1 MSITLQIGQR
11 VEVTGKNVQG
21 EVAYVGSTMFASGK
35 WIGIILDE
43 PKGKNNGT
51 IQGKAYFHCKDNY
64 GMFVRQS
71 QLTLLTDTGS
81 RIDLSTSTSSL
92 DESIKT
98 PKTRLTSIRRKSSPA
113 SQPTPKISSRLS
125 LGGRTTKETRSRE
138 DMSAS
143 TSSLT
148 EPPNP
153 KRASFIEGDQPMAKT
168 VDSSVRSQ
176 TGFVETL
183 KPQFTPGQVV
193 SPGPTVSTPQPVKL
207 QLEPS
212 PEVEQLKE
220 QIKELSEK
228 LETMRIK
235 YKEKS
240 HELDS
245 LNIQLEQSAE
255 FKNKIM
261 ESQAGLKRE
270 LERAK
275 RERQEALD
283 AKDELSE
290 MADTLEMATLDKE
303 MAEEKAES
311 LQKELEQAMER
322 IEELEMELEIVKAEL
337 SDKMEAAGIT
347 VDEDEATPF
356 KMKQLLQQ
364 NEKLKDTL
372 VRLRD
377 LSAHEKHEKQKLLKD
392 FEEKQ
397 SDFDQLLKC
406 DEKLKSR
413 IAEMEEQ
420 IDELHAQV
428 DAALGA
434 EEMVET
440 LGQQKLSLEEKVKE
454 LEETVAE
461 LEELQ
466 EVNDQLQE
474 GFKEQEQDF
483 RQELDLKNLQIWEAQ
498 RKTEQ
503 LLESL
508 ADRELTI
515 VKFRELVGRIQE
527 ENQDLRL
534 QVDSSSKAS
543 PMPSEIYDFKKMFAE
558 TKAHAR
564 AIDLE
569 LRHME
574 VHQAQQHV
582 QYLVNFMPDFFLTR
596 GGDNDAVMLVLL
608 MPRLLAKCQVLIS
621 QLRDKFP
628 AASTVDK
635 TTVVKA
641 QQFSAMSRFS
651 THIYILM
658 GVLHQFVHGLNTCKP
673 ETLLKAGSS
682 YLDMV
687 QQEKALD
694 AYIELLKQ
702 DKVDENV
709 NTESLERIVTYF
721 STLHNTLI
729 LQSGDTGIHQGQ
741 LLADTGKAIL
751 CAIDSINT
759 DINIILTLT
768 QSEGLEVL
776 KKTPSWFEGLRSQLR
791 QVRRHSDVGDLHLSQ
806 GSDLSGVSPHVV
818 TLARVIAETAT
829 GLALTTNDTDS
840 LLPTSKFQEVLRQ
853 SFDKHVDSEKYKSD
867 TSYIEQ
873 SMESIAIHVSNLV
886 KALQDNEDKYLAQ
899 QKEKETVEAPL
910 MVRAKAVKA
919 KLNAMSGVEKRL
931 ERSAEDMREM
941 RMALRAKQEELAE
954 MSLRK
959 DISEK
964 KLANITRDY
973 ELTIE
978 TLKRKLE
985 ESHQQLK
992 RKEKEFEETMD
1003 HLQKDID
1010 SLEMEKGELKD
1021 KLKTLPKKAIMD
1033 MKASPM
1039 TLISNEGGLSN
1050 MKVIESPILLNE
1062 IDLLK
1067 SELRHEKRLRTK
1079 AQYRHYMD
1087 VLKKLPPIHVKS
1099 KSNVENEDIKRIE
1112 ELQKKV
1118 LRFQQD
1124 FINSLP
1130 TVINFSKIKPGVDK
1144 KDYMQK
1150 YLIEEEIKEKKMR
1163 DSLNKLQME
1172 VTNEIIRQRKGAHI
1186 KTDLALFAS
1195 PEMVK
1200 AAQET
1205 DFVPMCEIVMKTADP
1220 DLMGKTI
1227 SLNVDLSTLEV
1238 IKKKLFALS

>member
-1 MSITLQIGQR
+1 ML
-11 VEVTGKNVQG
+11 
-21 EVAYVGSTMFASGK
+21 
-35 WIGIILDE
+35 
-43 PKGKNNGT
+43 
-51 IQGKAYFHCKDNY
+51 KD
-64 GMFVRQS
+64 
-71 QLTLLTDTGS
+71 
-81 RIDLSTSTSSL
+81 
-92 DESIKT
+92 
-98 PKTRLTSIRRKSSPA
+98 
-113 SQPTPKISSRLS
+113 
-125 LGGRTTKETRSRE
+125 
-138 DMSAS
+138 
-143 TSSLT
+143 T
-148 EPPNP
+148 EPT
-153 KRASFIEGDQPMAKT
+153 AIS
-168 VDSSVRSQ
+168 VDNSEDYQ

-193 SPGPTVSTPQPVKL
+193 SPGPTVSTPQPMKL
-207 QLEPS
+207 QLEPN
-212 PEVEQLKE
+212 PEVEQLKD

-235 YKEKS
+235 YKEKI
-240 HELDS
+240 HELDT
-245 LNIQLEQSAE
+245 LNIQLEQSGE
-255 FKNKIM
+255 FKSKIM
-261 ESQAGLKRE
+261 EAQAALKRE

-275 RERQEALD
+275 RERQEALE
-283 AKDELSE
+283 AKEELSD

-311 LQKELEQAMER
+311 LQRDLDQAKER

-337 SDKMEAAGIT
+337 SDKLEAAG
-347 VDEDEATPF
+347 VNVEEGEATPF

-364 NEKLKDTL
+364 NEKLKETL

-377 LSAHEKHEKQKLLKD
+377 LSAHEKHEKQKLMKD

-406 DEKLKSR
+406 SEKLKAR
-413 IAEMEEQ
+413 MTEMEEQ
-420 IDELHAQV
+420 IDELHAHV

-527 ENQDLRL
+527 ENQELRL
-534 QVDSSSKAS
+534 QADSSSKAS

-582 QYLVNFMPDFFLTR
+582 QYLINFMPDSFLVR

-608 MPRLLAKCQVLIS
+608 MPRLLAKCQVLIT

-628 AASTVDK
+628 AVASIDK
-635 TTVVKA
+635 TSIVKG

-651 THIYILM
+651 THIYMLM
-658 GVLHQFVHGLNTCKP
+658 AVLHQFVHGLNTCKP
-673 ETLLKAGSS
+673 ETLLKAGQS
-682 YLDMV
+682 YVDMV

-709 NTESLERIVTYF
+709 NTDSLERIVTYF
-721 STLHNTLI
+721 TTVHNNLI
-729 LQSGDTGIHQGQ
+729 IQSGDTGIHQGQ
-741 LLADTGKAIL
+741 LLADTGKAVL

-759 DINIILTLT
+759 DVNIILSLVEN
-768 QSEGLEVL
+768 EGLEVL
-776 KKTPSWFEGLRSQLR
+776 KKTTSWFEGLRTQLR
-791 QVRRHSDVGDLHLSQ
+791 QVRRHADVPELLLSQ
-806 GSDLSGVSPHVV
+806 GSDLSGVTSHVI

-829 GLALTTNDTDS
+829 GLALTVNDTES
-840 LLPTSKFQEVLRQ
+840 LLPITKFQELLRQ
-853 SFDKHVDSEKYKSD
+853 CFDKHVDSEKYKSD
-867 TSYIEQ
+867 TSYIDQ
-873 SMESIAIHVSNLV
+873 SMEAIAIHISNLV
-886 KALQDNEDKYLAQ
+886 KALQENEDKYLVQ
-899 QKEKETVEAPL
+899 QKEKDGTEPPL
-910 MVRAKAVKA
+910 AARAKAVKA

-931 ERSAEDMREM
+931 EKSAEDMREL

-954 MSLRK
+954 MSLRRE
-959 DISEK
+959 ISEK
-964 KLANITRDY
+964 KLANVTRDF

-1021 KLKTLPKKAIMD
+1021 KLKTLPKKAVMD
-1033 MKASPM
+1033 MKAS
-1039 TLISNEGGLSN
+1039 TNSLLGSEGGLTS
-1050 MKVIESPILLNE
+1050 MKVVESPILLNE

-1067 SELRHEKRLRTK
+1067 SELKQEKRLRTK
-1079 AQYRHYMD
+1079 AQYKYYMD
-1087 VLKKLPPIHVKS
+1087 ILKKLPPIHVKS
-1099 KSNVENEDIKRIE
+1099 KSKDEDVKRIE

-1118 LRFQQD
+1118 LQFQQEY
-1124 FINSLP
+1124 IKNLP
-1130 TVINFSKIKPGVDK
+1130 TVVDISKIKPGTDRK
-1144 KDYMQK
+1144 EFAEK
-1150 YLIEEEIKEKKMR
+1150 YLIEEELKERKLLECLK
-1163 DSLNKLQME
+1163 NLQME
-1172 VTNEIIRQRKGAHI
+1172 VSNEIVRQRRGAHV
-1186 KTDLALFAS
+1186 KTDLTVFPS

-1200 AAQET
+1200 ASQESEYVT
-1205 DFVPMCEIVMKTADP
+1205 MCEITMKTNDP
-1220 DLMGKTI
+1220 ELMGKTVP
-1227 SLNVDLSTLEV
+1227 LNVDWPTFET
-1238 IKKKLFALS
+1238 IKRKLFALT